1 METSN
6 LDLSFDY
13 AGLLAFVIVIMYIAI
28 YMIHEER
35 LDIKVTKDVKENLF
49 PRLTSNLMKINSL
62 LKDFEDSNIPPPPL
76 TSILHD
82 GLSIYLI
89 SELNLRIPKFA
100 NIFRNYIDLLKQFD
114 SMLESEEV
122 SKGVLRDFAK
132 KIVNEGNI
140 LFSEI
145 SRINSMKKLPARQGA
160 FSSLRR

>member
-62 LKDFEDSNIPPPPL
+62 LKDFEDSNILPPPL

-89 SELNLRIPKFA
+89 SELNVRIPKFA

-122 SKGVLRDFAK
+122 SKGVLRDLAK

>member
-35 LDIKVTKDVKENLF
+35 LDIKVTRDVKENLF

-62 LKDFEDSNIPPPPL
+62 LKDFEDSNILPPPL

-89 SELNLRIPKFA
+89 SELNVRIPKFA

>member
-1 METSN
+1 
-6 LDLSFDY
+6 
-13 AGLLAFVIVIMYIAI
+13 
-28 YMIHEER
+28 
-35 LDIKVTKDVKENLF
+35 
-49 PRLTSNLMKINSL
+49 
-62 LKDFEDSNIPPPPL
+62 
-76 TSILHD
+76 
-82 GLSIYLI
+82 
-89 SELNLRIPKFA
+89 FA

>member
-62 LKDFEDSNIPPPPL
+62 LKDFEDSNILPPPL

-89 SELNLRIPKFA
+89 SELNVRIPKFA